1 MPTGKGAAGSK
12 FNPKTIE
19 DKCSRAGI
27 SFWLATEVA
36 LALQPKLVDPLTD
49 EELNDLIV
57 SELLKRDEGMAHA
70 FENYHKVYVRTS
82 DGILESFNK
91 QCIVE
96 SLLTETTLPK
106 GTCTEIAGEVESD
119 IRRLELR
126 YVSAPLIREMVNSK
140 LLERRSMQ
148 AKAEYTRLGLPI
160 YDVTQIIQSPEAI
173 PNPEFLHKR
182 FGDAVAGEYALVR
195 LLEDDVAKAHL
206 TGAIHIHDLPYFAT
220 RPVSLQNDLRWF
232 LKNGLMTDGLG
243 VDTSVAGPAK
253 HAEVA
258 VSHAIRVMISG
269 ETHLSGGQ
277 SFDFFNTV
285 LAPYTINLK
294 DNEVKQLVQTF
305 LYELNQIY
313 SVRGGS
319 LAQSTLNFELETP
332 PFLKKEK
339 AVMPKGVT
347 GQDTYLDYERESVRV
362 LNLFLTAMAEGDYKS
377 KLFPTPK
384 IVLKIRDGSIPVS
397 IEKALAQFT
406 EKNDVTMLNL
416 RDRES
421 NLGMVSPNHVIP
433 PRKGKWH
440 STLRTGVLQEVS
452 INLPRIA
459 LSAKDDTEFFSE
471 LDRVLEMGKRVAQ
484 EKRKI
489 IEKRLHKDKILP
501 FLTQEFGGEEYYSL
515 DSAPSIVNVIGLD
528 NAVNDYT
535 GEEINKEA
543 SALKFAERVLA
554 YTQTKLDGFNAEGSY
569 LLFGCLDAKR
579 GGERFSKMNEKRFG
593 VKEVYPTS
601 GFTHVLQDVDTWI
614 DTEARL
620 QQYCRGAARLD
631 VTDYKDPSGKAY
643 ALLKKRVLSFTLKR
657 KA

>member
-1 MPTGKGAAGSK
+1 MATQKACPGSK

-36 LALQPKLVDPLTD
+36 LALQPKLTDPLTE

-57 SELLKRDEGMAHA
+57 QELQKRDEGMARE

-82 DGILESFNK
+82 DGVLESFNK
-91 QCIVE
+91 QCIIE
-96 SLLTETTLPK
+96 SLLKETTLAK
-106 GTCTEIAGEVESD
+106 NTCEEIAGEVESD

-140 LLERRSMQ
+140 LLERRYMQ
-148 AKAEYTRLGLPI
+148 AKTEYTRLGLPI
-160 YDVTQIIQSPEAI
+160 YDVTQIIQSLEAT
-173 PNPEFLHKR
+173 PNPEALHKK

-195 LLEDDVAKAHL
+195 MLPDDVAKAHL
-206 TGAIHIHDLPYFAT
+206 TSAIHIHDLPYFAT

-232 LKNGLMTDGLG
+232 LKNGVTTDGLG
-243 VDTSVAGPAK
+243 ENTSIAGPAR

-258 VSHAIRVMISG
+258 ISHAIRVILSG
-269 ETHLSGGQ
+269 ETHLSGGL
-277 SFDFFNTV
+277 SFDFFNTL
-285 LAPYTINLK
+285 LAPYTINLSDK
-294 DNEVKQLVQTF
+294 EVKQLVQTF

-313 SVRGGS
+313 AVRGGS

-339 AVMPKGVT
+339 AILPKGVT

-362 LNLFLTAMAEGDYKS
+362 MNLFLNAMADGDFKG

-384 IVLKIRDGSIPVS
+384 VVIKVRDGGIPVS
-397 IEKALAQFT
+397 TEKALAKFV
-406 EKNDVTMLNL
+406 EKNDVTILNL
-416 RDRES
+416 RDREA
-421 NLGMVSPNHVIP
+421 NLSMVSPNHIIR
-433 PRKGKWH
+433 PRQGKWF

-459 LSAKDDTEFFSE
+459 LSAKDDAEFFSE
-471 LDRVLEMGKRVAQ
+471 FDRALELARSVAQ
-484 EKRKI
+484 EKRKV

-515 DSAPSIVNVIGLD
+515 ENAPSIVNIIGLD
-528 NAVNDYT
+528 NAVHDYT
-535 GEEINKEA
+535 GEEINKDA
-543 SALKFAERVLA
+543 GALKFAERVLA
-554 YTQTKLDGFNAEGSY
+554 YAQTKLDGFNAEGSY
-569 LLFGCLDAKR
+569 MLFGCLDAKKA
-579 GGERFSKMNEKRFG
+579 GKRFSKMNEKRFG
-593 VKEVYPTS
+593 VKEVYPAS
-601 GFTHVLQDVDTWI
+601 GFTHVLQDTEKWI

-620 QQYCRGAARLD
+620 QQYCRGAAKLD

-643 ALLKKRVLSFTLKR
+643 ALMKKGMLSFTLKR

>member
-1 MPTGKGAAGSK
+1 MPTSKAATGSK

-27 SFWLATEVA
+27 SFWLSTEVA
-36 LALQPKLVDPLTD
+36 LALQPKLTDSLTD

-57 SELLKRDEGMAHA
+57 QELLKRDEAIA
-70 FENYHKVYVRTS
+70 REFENYHKVYVRTS

-91 QCIVE
+91 QKIVE
-96 SLLTETTLPK
+96 SLLRETTLPQN
-106 GTCTEIAGEVESD
+106 TCAEISGEVESD

-126 YVSAPLIREMVNSK
+126 YISAPLIREMVSSK
-140 LLERRSMQ
+140 LLERRYMQ

-160 YDVTQIIQSPEAI
+160 YDVTQIIKAPEAT
-173 PNPEFLHKR
+173 PNPESLHKR
-182 FGDAVAGEYALVR
+182 FGDAIAGEYALVS
-195 LLEDDVAKAHL
+195 LLNEDVAKAHL
-206 TGAIHIHDLPYFAT
+206 TGEIHIHDLPYFAT

-243 VDTSVAGPAK
+243 INTSVAGPAR

-258 VSHAIRVMISG
+258 ISHAIRVMISG

-294 DNEVKQLVQTF
+294 DKEVTQLVQTF
-305 LYELNQIY
+305 LYELNQIC
-313 SVRGGS
+313 SVRGGN

-339 AVMPKGVT
+339 AIMPKGVT
-347 GQDTYLDYERESVRV
+347 GQDTYHDYERESVRV
-362 LNLFLTAMAEGDYKS
+362 LNLFLNAMSGGDYNS

-384 IVLKIRDGSIPVS
+384 VVIKVRDGAIPVS
-397 IEKALAQFT
+397 TEKMLAKFT
-406 EKNDVTMLNL
+406 EKNDVTILNL
-416 RDRES
+416 RDREA

-433 PRKGKWH
+433 PRQGKWF

-459 LSAKDDTEFFSE
+459 LSSKDDAEFFSK
-471 LDRVLEMGKRVAQ
+471 LDRALDLSRQVAQ
-484 EKRKI
+484 AKRKL

-501 FLTQEFGGEEYYSL
+501 FLTQVFGEEEYYSL
-515 DSAPSIVNVIGLD
+515 DSAPSIVNLIGLD
-528 NAVNDYT
+528 NSVHDYT
-535 GEEINKEA
+535 GEEINKDA
-543 SALKFAERVLA
+543 GALKFAERVLGYA
-554 YTQTKLDGFNAEGSY
+554 QAKLDGFNAEGSY
-569 LLFGCLDAKR
+569 MLFGCLDAKKA
-579 GGERFSKMNEKRFG
+579 GERFSKMNEKRFG
-593 VKEVYPTS
+593 VKEVYPTA
-601 GFTHVLQDVDTWI
+601 GFTHAMPDEEKWT

-620 QQYCRGAARLD
+620 QQYCRGAAKLD
-631 VTDYKDPSGKAY
+631 VTGYKDPSGKAY
-643 ALLKKRVLSFTLKR
+643 ALMKKGMLSFTLKR